1 MRKTTFLF
9 VLGMAFSLS
18 STLVSCGG
26 DDDSSDPIVNPDPIT
41 PQEPSQNEGMTPL
54 QQKERLDV
62 IAKEFM
68 NLTPASDFQNIAN
81 LYNYIS
87 DTYTDNYDWD
97 TVGDWASDIFEL
109 LKESL
114 GTTNKEQDKGSWG
127 EYNYIYT
134 NYKAV
139 LMASNFTGHFTAN
152 NNKWTLSKADDLQF
166 IFKDQNGKE
175 CVLKLETSGNV
186 KKVYVGNVDDWV
198 RYESSYDNDY
208 YIGNDY
214 YDRTQLT
221 IGVPE
226 NVVVTLTQG
235 GSQVVKTTV
244 KVNLGSISN
253 ERFDISK
260 NELTA
265 TTLVELNN
273 GYKFNVSQVAYS
285 GNSKA
290 SANFEMSKNGTSLA
304 VVAFSSDL
312 SGIPSCNVDAFTS
325 SEIDDIN
332 FDNANMKNAY
342 VKLDILGKLQIQ
354 GKLSDVRKYVDYLES
369 ANDNEDNE
377 KNFKSYI
384 TQANSLLDLNLFYDG
399 KAVKQA
405 SVKFEPFA
413 GESWGG
419 YQYWDAEPV
428 LYFYD
433 GSSYS
438 TFEAFFNDKDFKSVI
453 DTFKGLADKY
463 AALINERIDW

>member
-152 NNKWTLSKADDLQF
+152 NNNWTLSKADDLQF
-166 IFKDQNGKE
+166 IFKDQN
-175 CVLKLETSGNV
+175 
-186 KKVYVGNVDDWV
+186 
-198 RYESSYDNDY
+198 
-208 YIGNDY
+208 
-214 YDRTQLT
+214 
-221 IGVPE
+221 
-226 NVVVTLTQG
+226 
-235 GSQVVKTTV
+235 
-244 KVNLGSISN
+244 
-253 ERFDISK
+253 
-260 NELTA
+260 
-265 TTLVELNN
+265 
-273 GYKFNVSQVAYS
+273 
-285 GNSKA
+285 
-290 SANFEMSKNGTSLA
+290 
-304 VVAFSSDL
+304 
-312 SGIPSCNVDAFTS
+312 
-325 SEIDDIN
+325 
-332 FDNANMKNAY
+332 
-342 VKLDILGKLQIQ
+342 
-354 GKLSDVRKYVDYLES
+354 
-369 ANDNEDNE
+369 
-377 KNFKSYI
+377 
-384 TQANSLLDLNLFYDG
+384 
-399 KAVKQA
+399 
-405 SVKFEPFA
+405 
-413 GESWGG
+413 
-419 YQYWDAEPV
+419 
-428 LYFYD
+428 
-433 GSSYS
+433 
-438 TFEAFFNDKDFKSVI
+438 
-453 DTFKGLADKY
+453 
-463 AALINERIDW
+463 

>member
-9 VLGMAFSLS
+9 VLGTVFSLS

-41 PQEPSQNEGMTPL
+41 PQEPPQNEGMTPL

-68 NLTPASDFQNIAN
+68 NLTPASDFKNIAN

-97 TVGDWASDIFEL
+97 TVGDWAGDIFD
-109 LKESL
+109 SL
-114 GTTNKEQDKGSWG
+114 REQVGNPVVEKDGGYSFVA
-127 EYNYIYT
+127 T
-134 NYKAV
+134 NYKTI
-139 LMASNFTGHFTAN
+139 LLASNFTSHFTASN
-152 NNKWTLSKADDLQF
+152 GKWTRQDANDLQF
-166 IFKDQNGKE
+166 IFKDQNSKE

-186 KKVYVGNVDDWV
+186 KKVHLFNLEDWDWEWDGN
-198 RYESSYDNDY
+198 SYTEY
-208 YIGNDY
+208 L
-214 YDRTQLT
+214 DRTQMI

-226 NVVVTLTQG
+226 NIVVTLTQG
-235 GSQVVKTTV
+235 GSQVVKVTV
-244 KVNLGSISN
+244 KVNLASIDN
-253 ERFDISK
+253 EEFDLSK
-260 NELTA
+260 SSVTA
-265 TTLVELNN
+265 STLVEINN
-273 GYKFNVSQVAYS
+273 GYKINVSQVAYKANS
-285 GNSKA
+285 GA
-290 SANFEMSKNGTSLA
+290 AVTFEMSKNGTSLA
-304 VVAFSSDL
+304 SVAFSSSL
-312 SGIPSCNVDAFTS
+312 SGIPSAIISD
-325 SEIDDIN
+325 IDDID

-463 AALINERIDW
+463 ATLINERIDW

>member
-1 MRKTTFLF
+1 MF
-9 VLGMAFSLS
+9 
-18 STLVSCGG
+18 
-26 DDDSSDPIVNPDPIT
+26 
-41 PQEPSQNEGMTPL
+41 
-54 QQKERLDV
+54 
-62 IAKEFM
+62 
-68 NLTPASDFQNIAN
+68 
-81 LYNYIS
+81 
-87 DTYTDNYDWD
+87 
-97 TVGDWASDIFEL
+97 
-109 LKESL
+109 
-114 GTTNKEQDKGSWG
+114 
-127 EYNYIYT
+127 
-134 NYKAV
+134 
-139 LMASNFTGHFTAN
+139 
-152 NNKWTLSKADDLQF
+152 
-166 IFKDQNGKE
+166 
-175 CVLKLETSGNV
+175 
-186 KKVYVGNVDDWV
+186 
-198 RYESSYDNDY
+198 
-208 YIGNDY
+208 
-214 YDRTQLT
+214 
-221 IGVPE
+221 
-226 NVVVTLTQG
+226 
-235 GSQVVKTTV
+235 KTTV

-253 ERFDISK
+253 ERFDLSK
-260 NELTA
+260 DELTA

-354 GKLSDVRKYVDYLES
+354 GKLSDLRKYVDYLES

-463 AALINERIDW
+463 AALIN